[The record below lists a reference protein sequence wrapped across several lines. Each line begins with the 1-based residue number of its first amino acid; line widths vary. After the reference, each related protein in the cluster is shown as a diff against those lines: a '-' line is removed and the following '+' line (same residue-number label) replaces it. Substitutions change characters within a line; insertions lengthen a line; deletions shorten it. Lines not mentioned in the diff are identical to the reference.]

1 MSVPLPRLAVIAT
14 AVMASLLAAVS
25 PALASPAAPAT
36 GDVQAGTT
44 TGWPQLQG
52 NAAHTGFEPGETS
65 VTSSNVNQLGVAWTA
80 PLPSPVG
87 TPDLTVAGGT
97 LYAASGTT
105 VTALNAVTGAQLW
118 QTSLPGTIA
127 STPAVQGSLVI
138 TGYDEGR
145 GSFSRVFIV
154 ALSSATGA
162 VVWTH
167 RVSGPQLLKAS
178 VTTTP
183 RQVYV
188 SLTSGQV
195 LALGIAHGFQ
205 LWASPAL
212 PGATC
217 DISAP
222 SVSGGL
228 VVVGGGGGYVS
239 ALHASDGTLAWQDNL
254 GGGCGSS
261 GDNWVP
267 AISGT
272 TVYAGLLSG
281 VAALDLASGAIQWTS
296 PSAGM
301 VFSPLSVTGGTVIA
315 GANNDTEPVALARSD
330 GTVQWTSPFHPPVT
344 FVGGMATFGSLT
356 WATIEP
362 AGSDAQAV
370 AFNTATGHK
379 VFSSAVYSDPSVEF
393 PPPVV
398 AAGRVYLDLT
408 NKVLCL
414 TLPAT

>member
-1 MSVPLPRLAVIAT
+1 MIVPLPRLAVIAT

-65 VTSSNVNQLGVAWTA
+65 VTSSNVNQLSVAWTV
-80 PLPSPVG
+80 PLPSPAG
-87 TPDLTVAGGT
+87 TPDLTVADGT
-97 LYAASGTT
+97 LYAASGST

-118 QTSLPGTIA
+118 QTSVPGTIA

-138 TGYDEGR
+138 TGYNEGH
-145 GSFSRVFIV
+145 GASSRVFIV

-167 RVSGPQLLKAS
+167 RVSGAQLLKES

-183 RQVYV
+183 RRVYV
-188 SLTSGQV
+188 SISSGQV
-195 LALGIAHGFQ
+195 LALGMAHGLQ
-205 LWASPAL
+205 LWASPVL
-212 PGATC
+212 PGAVC

-222 SVSGGL
+222 SVGGGF

-239 ALHASDGTLAWQDNL
+239 ALNASDGTLAWQDNL
-254 GGGCGSS
+254 GGGCGGSS
-261 GDNWVP
+261 DNWVP

-272 TVYAGLLSG
+272 TVYAGLLNG
-281 VAALDLASGAIQWTS
+281 VAALDLASGAIQWTR

-301 VFSPLSVTGGTVIA
+301 VFFPLSVTGRIVIA
-315 GANNDTEPVALARSD
+315 GANDATEPVALARP
-330 GTVQWTSPFHPPVT
+330 GGAVKWTSPFHPRVT
-344 FVGGMATFGSLT
+344 VLSGLATFGSLT
-356 WATIEP
+356 WATVEP
-362 AGSDAQAV
+362 TDFNAQAV
-370 AFNTATGHK
+370 AFDTATGQK
-379 VFSSAVYSDPSVEF
+379 VFSSAVYPDSSVDF
-393 PPPVV
+393 TPPVV
-398 AAGRVYLDLT
+398 AAGRVYLDLS
-408 NKVLCL
+408 NEVLCL

>member
-1 MSVPLPRLAVIAT
+1 MIVSPPRLAVIAT

-65 VTSSNVNQLGVAWTA
+65 VTSSNVNQLSTAWTA
-80 PLPSPVG
+80 PLPNPVG

-97 LYAASGTT
+97 LYAASGST

-118 QTSLPGTIA
+118 QTPVPGTIA
-127 STPAVQGSLVI
+127 STPAVQGGLVI
-138 TGYDEGR
+138 TGYAVGN
-145 GSFSRVFIV
+145 GNSSRVSIV

-167 RVSGPQLLKAS
+167 RVSGTNRLQAS

-183 RQVYV
+183 RRVYV
-188 SLTSGQV
+188 TISSGRV
-195 LALGIAHGFQ
+195 LALGMAHGLQ
-205 LWASPAL
+205 LWASPILA
-212 PGATC
+212 GAAC
-217 DISAP
+217 ELSAP
-222 SVSGGL
+222 SVGGGF
-228 VVVGGGGGYVS
+228 VVVGGGGDYVS
-239 ALHASDGTLAWQDNL
+239 ALHVSDGTLAWQDNL
-254 GGGCGSS
+254 GSQCGGG

-272 TVYAGLLSG
+272 TVYAGLING
-281 VAALDLASGAIQWTS
+281 VAALDLASGAIQWTR

-301 VFSPLSVTGGTVIA
+301 VFFPLSVTGRIVIA
-315 GANNDTEPVALARSD
+315 GANDATEPVALARP
-330 GTVQWTSPFHPPVT
+330 GGAVKWTSPFHPRVT
-344 FVGGMATFGSLT
+344 VLSGLATFGSLT
-356 WATIEP
+356 WTLVVP
-362 AGSDAQAV
+362 ADSEAQAV
-370 AFNTATGHK
+370 ALDTATGQK
-379 VFSSAVYSDPSVEF
+379 VFSSAVYPDTSVDF
-393 PPPVV
+393 TPPVV
-398 AAGRVYLDLT
+398 AAGRVYLNLS
-408 NKVLCL
+408 NEVVCL